1 MKKSV
6 GEKSLTL
13 FLYNISREYVFSC
26 DLLAFVLYLLFIQ
39 DGIIEL

>member
-1 MKKSV
+1 MKNSV

-13 FLYNISREYVFSC
+13 FFYNILREYEFSC
-26 DLLAFVLYLLFIQ
+26 VLLAFVLYLLFIQ